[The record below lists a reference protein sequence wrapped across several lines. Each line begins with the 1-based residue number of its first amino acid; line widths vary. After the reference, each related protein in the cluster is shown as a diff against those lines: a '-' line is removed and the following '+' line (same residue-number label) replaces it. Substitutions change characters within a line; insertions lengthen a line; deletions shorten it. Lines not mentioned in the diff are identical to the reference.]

1 MASNS
6 SYQRRT
12 LTTDEVINAVFA
24 DDDSADEFL
33 ESSSESEVEETSSD
47 EETNT
52 SVKTGT
58 DATNG
63 RVHQKRR
70 GPRTRGG
77 ISRVQLRKQAKEKE
91 QEVLEAKWK
100 EKDKEA
106 TVPTFTSDS
115 KMNVP
120 LSDDPNL

>member
-52 SVKTGT
+52 SVKTST

-70 GPRTRGG
+70 GQGQG
-77 ISRVQLRKQAKEKE
+77 EGF
-91 QEVLEAKWK
+91 LE
-100 EKDKEA
+100 
-106 TVPTFTSDS
+106 SS
-115 KMNVP
+115 
-120 LSDDPNL
+120 

>member
-52 SVKTGT
+52 SRQDKH
-58 DATNG
+58 
-63 RVHQKRR
+63 RCY
-70 GPRTRGG
+70 
-77 ISRVQLRKQAKEKE
+77 
-91 QEVLEAKWK
+91 KWK
-100 EKDKEA
+100 STSKE
-106 TVPTFTSDS
+106 
-115 KMNVP
+115 
-120 LSDDPNL
+120 

>member
-33 ESSSESEVEETSSD
+33 ESSSESEV

-91 QEVLEAKWK
+91 QEALEAKWK

-106 TVPTFTSDS
+106 TVPPFTSDS